1 MKKLYR
7 TWLRLL
13 RKVDIF
19 TLPNHTK
26 LLYSINKD
34 LLNWSSM
41 EIKSNSRTIYLNQS
55 SIHSQLQTF
64 FHVTGLTFT
73 LFSVLKLVLMDFNFI
88 WNLKTMKLWFQISPM
103 RLTVSIVSD
112 SLFY

>member
-64 FHVTGLTFT
+64 FHITGLTFT
-73 LFSVLKLVLMDFNFI
+73 LFSVLKDFNFI
-88 WNLKTMKLWFQISPM
+88 WYLKTMKLWFQISPM